1 MNLEIIVSSRKAVP
15 IYEQIETQIEDAILN
30 GVLKE
35 GEVIPGI
42 RTLAKMLRV
51 SVITVQKAYENLNR
65 KGLIFSAAGRGT
77 MVAAVD
83 QKAMMETR
91 LAQLDDL
98 LQQSADL
105 AKAMHLSFSQTSAR
119 LQQFMEADPPKE
131 GSASKGELE

>member
-1 MNLEIIVSSRKAVP
+1 
-15 IYEQIETQIEDAILN
+15 
-30 GVLKE
+30 
-35 GEVIPGI
+35 
-42 RTLAKMLRV
+42 
-51 SVITVQKAYENLNR
+51 
-65 KGLIFSAAGRGT
+65 